1 MKKQLTAII
10 TGILLFLFLYGA
22 AFPVFAETY
31 SFKDAPTAAD
41 IGQSVLFTVTD
52 GTEILDASDFSWSV
66 SPSEAAIVK
75 NGSVTFLQAGNVRV
89 RAESALGTAETTVSV
104 SRTPYTEEGSLSY
117 NFTTAFAMNR
127 FDANFVPDNTGV
139 GAGNEEWE
147 NHWLLNTDR
156 GYTERINDFSSDVS
170 ENVTAL
176 YLKNTKM
183 DYFDVTLVYQS
194 VTGAG
199 GWIGVVSNNNDLTK
213 RGIDSGLASF
223 VQSDGKPTFWGPLVG
238 SAVREVAYPG
248 TYSAGAWHVMRV
260 RMTQGKVEMFIDD
273 LATPAYSYP
282 LADTPEKGN
291 IGIMA
296 SGTGFRISHVRAA
309 YLKSSGEKIEY
320 RKVDSLEVLQK
331 PETASV
337 GQTIVLETKILPEN
351 ATVITYT
358 LTSSDSNICIAKDGK
373 LVFIA
378 EGTVTVSAVADD
390 NPSLS
395 QEWQISVARDPQQGE
410 PGSGSYYVDEGH
422 GAAVTA
428 ADVPMILTIVFSVIT
443 LCGAAAAVVLLL
455 VKKR

>member
-1 MKKQLTAII
+1 MKKQLTAIV
-10 TGILLFLFLYGA
+10 TGILLFLFSYGA
-22 AFPVFAETY
+22 AFPVFAEGY
-31 SFKDAPTAAD
+31 SFKDAPTAAN
-41 IGQSVLFTVTD
+41 IGESVLFTVTD
-52 GTEILDASDFSWSV
+52 GTEILDSSDFKWSV

-89 RAESALGTAETTVSV
+89 KAEGVSGTAEATVSV
-104 SRTPYTEEGSLSY
+104 SRTPHTEDGMLSY
-117 NFTTAFAMNR
+117 NFTTALSMNR

-139 GAGNEEWE
+139 GAGNEDWE
-147 NHWLLNTDR
+147 NHWSLNTDM

-170 ENVTAL
+170 ENVATL

-183 DYFDVTLVYQS
+183 DYFDVTIVYQN
-194 VTGAG
+194 VTGAS

-248 TYSAGAWHVMRV
+248 TYVASAWHVMRV
-260 RMTQGKVEMFIDD
+260 RMTQGLVEMYIDD
-273 LATPAYSYP
+273 LTTPAHSYP
-282 LADTPEKGN
+282 LTGTPEKGN

-309 YLKSSGEKIEY
+309 YLKSNGEKIEY

-331 PETASV
+331 PETAAV
-337 GQTIVLETKILPEN
+337 GQTIALETKILPEN
-351 ATVITYT
+351 ATVRTYT
-358 LTSSDSNICIAKDGK
+358 LTSSNSNICIAKNGK

-378 EGTVTVSAVADD
+378 EGTVTVSVVSDD
-390 NPSLS
+390 NPSLA
-395 QEWQISVARDPQQGE
+395 QEWQISVGRDPEQGE
-410 PGSGSYYVDEGH
+410 PGSGSYYVDEGP
-422 GAAVTA
+422 GAAGITA
-428 ADVPMILTIVFSVIT
+428 DTAVILTIVFSAIT
-443 LCGAAAAVVLLL
+443 LCGAAVAVVLLL